1 MSDRTIPSTQ
11 AILVGALAAGP
22 IVAAFVLPAWAGPEG
37 QQVVAGSATF
47 ARNGAV
53 TTITA
58 ANKTIINYTGF
69 NIAGHETVRFIQP
82 DASSRVLN
90 RISGASP
97 TSIDGTLLS
106 NGIVYIV
113 NPAGVVFGNGAVI
126 NVGGLHAA
134 AASIADT
141 DFLSGTERF
150 TDARGSVVN
159 NGTIISPEVVLFG
172 RAVQNTGSVISP
184 NGVVAFVA
192 GEDLYLGERGGRM
205 YIRFDG
211 AASPGGGGVSNL
223 GNVAAPG
230 GRVMV
235 GAGDMFG
242 VMLHGSSRIAAK
254 EVSVRGGRGAVTS
267 VSGTIDASSAAPG
280 SAGGS
285 VDIRGDHVGLFGAT
299 IDASGAAGGGSIR
312 VGGDFHGGDGMR
324 ASRTTIDNAT
334 TLRADA
340 TRTGDGGSVVVWSDQ
355 VTRFGGTISATGG
368 PLGGNGGSAEVSG
381 KEVLLYRGFTDLRAA
396 YGSRGSLLLDPKN
409 IVIATGGADP
419 IAGNSAFAD
428 APADTRTFAPS
439 DIVAALDGAN
449 LTLQANNDI
458 TISDAVDASGNAG
471 VGDLTLQ
478 AGRSIAIDADVTLR
492 GSFSATA
499 NDTDASLVTAQRDS
513 GPATLAMAPGTTI
526 DTSATGGDISLRVL
540 AGGATDK
547 SASTMSIGSLDAGA
561 GHVFVRYA
569 GPTAS
574 QGIQR
579 ADGSSLIT
587 ASSAAFASNGAG
599 GAGFVGT
606 SAAPMRL
613 SVDNLDAVSQR
624 NGAFFTNDKSLTIG
638 GAALGGLTG
647 VSVVSSVTS
656 GDASIVADGALTV
669 SEAVSV
675 ARNLTLSATDGISL
689 GANVAA
695 NTNLVGASSVIT
707 DSDGDN
713 STSATP
719 DPLDIADGFTL
730 SSSGSP
736 LTVTVGDLD
745 LNATGRIDA
754 GVGDLVILG
763 SAASDTIGVGSGL
776 VGDEVGISVAE
787 LANLTASDLTIGN
800 ASATLLRVGGV
811 AATDLPGIGGTTNLV
826 ATDITFQS
834 VAEFPSLSARATDS
848 VSVLA
853 DLSTSIGTLLLQGD
867 SDAGGA
873 GSNDVTLAADIALYS
888 VGDLHVLASGGIQLS
903 GGAGTQNTFTGA
915 TLTLADIASAAADV
929 RVQSGGNIDAG
940 DIGIGTGELSIEI
953 DTGDIGTFQADV
965 DNVAASIVAVSAGST
980 DAIRFNGT
988 VTTTAA
994 AGVDIDAGTV
1004 EFLGAVNAGGSGI
1017 VRVTNVGGLII
1028 ADGAPIFAGGGF
1040 TQDGSGSVLLG
1051 DDISTS
1057 GDAVSFA
1064 RPVILS
1070 NTPTDLVTIDTTIGS
1085 PAGAN
1090 ITFGSTTNGT
1100 SVQTQSLT
1108 LNAGTG
1114 GDILFN
1120 TGVGAIVR
1128 LNVLTI
1134 TNARDARA
1142 NLSVQTVRLH
1152 QIAGQRLTTFNGAV
1166 VAITGGID
1174 LNGNEFVFGNTINAA
1189 SGSPFTIT
1197 NAGPLTFSTASTITA
1212 TGGFVQDGAGA
1223 VTLGANLTT
1232 TGDAV
1237 TFTGPVTLRDSAS
1250 DLFIINTTSGPA
1262 PLGNTVRFLST
1273 VDGAGVGVQS
1283 LTINAGTS
1291 GDVLFDQAAGGGVR
1305 LGTLTVT
1312 NARDVIALSTVDAN
1326 AVLQTAGQRLTRFDG
1341 AVTATDAAGIDL
1353 STVTLTFNSTA
1364 TASAGAGLVRAR
1376 ATTLTFNDAVAA
1388 GSGGIDAAADSV
1400 TFASSASAPTGP
1412 VIAEGDTIV
1421 FTGAVSAGAGGITA
1435 TGGDV
1440 TFGSTASTPSGAVN
1454 VSGDSILFTG
1464 LVTAGA
1470 GGITASGADV
1480 TFGDAASSPLGPVDV
1495 EGDTVLFTGAVTA
1508 GAGGITASGG
1518 DITFGAAASAPS
1530 GPVSVTGDTLVFTG
1544 PVSAGAGGITASGAG
1559 ITFSSTASTP
1569 SGAIVVDGSAVSFG
1583 GALTAGAGGVDVDAA
1598 TISIGDDVTTS
1609 SGGRVDLTNT
1619 GLLTIAQGAPILADG
1634 GFSQVGAGAVSLG
1647 ANITTTGDSVS
1658 FAGPVTLA
1666 DTAADLVSL
1675 DTTSGA
1681 NPAGASV
1688 TFGSTLT
1695 GTVASTQALTINAG
1709 TSGDAVFSGAV
1720 GATQL
1725 GVLTIT
1731 NARDLIALSSLAA
1744 NSVNQ
1749 AAGQRATRFDGP
1761 LSTSAAGGINLTGQT
1776 MTFGDTVAAGS
1787 TGIVLNGTATSFAGG
1802 VTSGAAGIAI
1812 NGTSISF
1819 ADVVTAGTGGIDLN
1833 GTAVTFGNDTTVTG
1847 TGSVTVTNSGILTIA
1862 DGAPIVAPGGF
1873 VQDGTG
1879 PVSLGA
1885 NITTSGGAISL
1896 LRAVTLLDSGSDL
1909 VTLSTTSGGAGAGAN
1924 VAFGSTLN
1932 AAAAG
1937 AQSLTI
1943 DAGTAGDAT
1952 FAGAVGSTR
1961 LGTLAITN
1969 ARDVLASGAV
1979 SVAAFNQAAGQR
1991 LTRFSG
1997 PVSANAAGGVSITG
2011 ATITFDDTLGTGTG
2025 PIALSGGAITLSSS
2039 VTGASLNAT
2048 GAALLFSGPLTIGS
2062 GGIDLNGT
2070 TVTLNDDVS
2079 SAGALTITNT
2089 AALTIPSGAP
2099 VLATGAFTQDGVG
2112 TASIGSA
2119 VTASSI
2125 SFTGATT
2132 LAAPITLTGA
2142 GGVAFGSTLGVGG
2155 NNLVIVSDSAVSF
2168 AAPVTG
2174 GGATLLIEPSSNT
2187 GPIDLGTIAGGSLP
2201 GTLTLSAASAS
2212 RLDGFASITIGRD
2225 PSGAAHAIRI
2235 GTSTF
2240 NDPLFIRSGSTGSIL
2255 VTGSGLAGAGDATI
2269 LLTGPTTL
2277 SAGISNP
2284 GRDITI
2290 DGGTT
2295 IGQSASVAI
2304 STGAGAGDILLTGD
2318 VQGTAGAGAES
2329 LTLTAGTGT
2338 IEVQGDV
2345 SGLAGAADPLGL
2357 ANLTLGGASGVDLQ
2371 SVSVSGLL
2379 STSSPLTG
2387 PFVAAGPVSVGSID
2401 VDGTT
2406 FTFLGGLFATGA
2418 VSINNSGLLT
2428 LLGGLTTDGLIE
2440 ITGPALLSGTFDST
2454 SNPITLGGAVTLAD
2468 ASTFN
2473 AGASTFT
2480 LGPSAS
2486 IATAGHDLTLTADS
2500 MTIAAA
2506 ADAISSAGAG
2516 GDLLIQPFTAT
2527 RGISLASPSVDPSTA
2542 FLALSTAEVAA
2553 IDGGFDSLTVG
2564 RADGRHEVRVGSLAV
2579 ADPFT
2584 LRTPVGGSI
2593 FVGNGGISGSDN
2605 ASVLLDG
2612 SGATTTLSAGIT
2624 TAGDDITIS
2633 DAVLIG
2639 ADVTLDTGAGTPG
2652 DIRITG
2658 PIDQVSSA
2666 APGTFSLTTSAGLG
2680 DVQLD
2685 GAVGAARALES
2696 LSASGAAITLDD
2708 VGSTGAAGLADTLTL
2723 DASGVLTLA
2732 GDIYRAGSVAMSGAG
2747 VTVSRPLT
2755 SVQSDSGAVAFAGP
2769 VTLASDADLSV
2780 NAATS
2785 VAFDSTINATSG
2797 GASESLGISA
2807 GTTATLSGAVGDTA
2821 PLHSFSLDAASA
2833 SLGPVTTL
2841 TTQSISTDTGLTLAS
2856 DLTSTTSGSI
2866 EIGGPVTLT
2875 SDLEIRT
2882 AGAVGDDIG
2891 IDGTIDGAHAFTLN
2905 AGDGDLQLTSPI
2917 GATVALDSLTA
2928 SAASILIDAIGAAG
2942 PGVSGLTSIVGSTS
2956 ITFTGS
2962 TYRANGQTYSAPT
2975 KSFTSGDVRF
2985 FSSADPI
2992 AIVGGATSLASGPTF
3007 AVASS
3012 GGSITLD
3019 SLSGAMGSKAVSLD
3033 AGTGTLSLAGLT
3045 PTGSSG
3051 ATLVFT
3057 ADEIDLTGAVRGSSL
3072 VLQPSTPTLGITI
3085 AAGASGPALNL
3096 TIAEIAFLQ
3105 DGFSS
3110 ITIGRE
3116 DNGAH
3121 AFTIGAITFR
3131 DPVRILSA
3139 FGGSIA
3145 INGNLTGT
3153 GDSSVY
3159 IDGPDATTTLNADI
3173 TTSGTDITI
3182 DDNVLVGADA
3192 TISTQGSSP
3201 TPLGGDIVIT
3211 GTTDGPGG
3219 LTLDAGLGD
3228 ISLTG
3233 AVGAGTRLSFLDAS
3247 AQAITLPGALTTS
3260 FQRYA
3265 GATVATGATP
3275 TFATLGGSGAGISF
3289 LGDLDTGGA
3298 LTASAGGALTFA
3310 GNVGATT
3317 RPASLSATGSTIR
3330 FAGSQVRTVGSQD
3343 FNGAALTFDAGTGFP
3358 SLLTF
3363 ATGGGASTSIDFSST
3378 FSGPGAIRLNAGA
3391 GTVVMGGAF
3400 GSATPLTSLDVT
3412 ASAIT
3417 TAGATTTGDQ
3427 IFRAPVALGAAS
3439 NTFSGANI
3447 RFASTLNGERDVVL
3461 RSPGEIR
3468 FEGDVGNINR
3478 VNSIDAEAASIFL
3491 SNTRTELGQRFV
3503 GNVTLNPAGVLLNA
3517 RADSGAHITLGTV
3530 DGDAG
3535 LEIIGGLGS
3544 DVTILGPVGATVPLS
3559 TFAITTARN
3568 IVTQAVSADRILM
3581 DNFGDATVN
3590 GLLLAAQD
3598 GISLD
3603 GINIDLLGG
3612 MTALN
3617 NAPIT
3622 IENSGLLRIPS
3633 GTQVSLSGP
3642 FFQGGAGPVQLGA
3655 NIVTPSRNITFTG
3668 PVSLTSD
3675 VEIRGNVVT
3684 LGNTVNSL
3692 GAPRSLTLASAGAIN
3707 LRGLGNTSPLA
3718 NLSVLNAGSASAT
3731 LNGNVGATGSVL
3743 IEPPLQLVSD
3753 TSITGL
3759 GGIRFG
3765 STIDAASAIPVGL
3778 TLQVQTASSLLPA
3791 DSATIPIIEFGGDV
3805 GATNPL
3811 ASLRFNPVERDGVP
3825 EIATIVSR
3833 SGITFNAGT
3842 LFQVSRNDK
3851 LTAIGDISIF
3861 ADRVLVG
3868 DMSAFGDIFVE
3879 SPDITILS
3887 RAGANILGPQS
3898 VGTDQGVDLVALD
3911 QIQFSSTPEVDGDG
3925 LVFLAT
3931 QGGAGFSATLNAFP
3945 QRAFGSIT
3953 SDLYFRGS
3961 TILDLRAQGPTN
3973 TNVSESIAGASPRE
3987 SQSGNV
3993 RRGTSIGAAQED
4005 ELRKIGVDPK
4015 GLDLATLIESLIG
4028 RSLYDDLPGSSG
4040 SSSRTFV
4047 TEGRLTQSIVASTL
4061 RTAVEVLGE
4070 ADSDRRRELKAN
4082 IAAAAEAY
4090 MAREDTAQ
4098 VEDGLAFRA
4107 FIDSSDELAGARGEL
4122 SGLARLFAQLRL
4134 LGLTEFELGQ
4144 AWRVISDDIRP
4155 DGVSSE
4161 VLRAVVEPGYRPRPR
4176 RRGIF
4181 DTADLPDV
4189 PTVVPEGQPVQPPA
4203 RDPEGEPASEPVIGI
4218 LPQRTESAPV
4228 GRSR

>member
-22 IVAAFVLPAWAGPEG
+22 IVATFALPAWAGPEG

-134 AASIADT
+134 AASISNS

-150 TDARGSVVN
+150 TDARGSVIN
-159 NGTIISPEVVLFG
+159 DGTIISPEVVLFG

-205 YIRFDG
+205 YIRIDG

-254 EVSVRGGRGAVTS
+254 DVSIRGGRGAVTS
-267 VSGTIDASSAAPG
+267 ISGTIDASSTAPG

-299 IDASGAAGGGSIR
+299 IDASGAAGGGSVR
-312 VGGDFHGGDGMR
+312 VGGDFHGGDGPR
-324 ASRTTIDNAT
+324 AARTTIDHAT
-334 TLRADA
+334 TISADA
-340 TRTGDGGSVVVWSDQ
+340 TATGDGGSVVVWSDQ

-409 IVIATGGADP
+409 IVIASGGSDP

-428 APADTRTFAPS
+428 APADTRTFDPS
-439 DIVAALDGAN
+439 DIVAALDGAD

-458 TISDAVDASGNAG
+458 TISNAVDASGNAG

-478 AGRSIAIDADVTLR
+478 AGRSIAINADVTVR

-499 NDTDASLVTAQRDS
+499 NDTDASLVTAQRDA

-547 SASTMSIGSLDAGA
+547 SASTMTIGSLDAGA

-613 SVDNLDAVSQR
+613 SVDNLEAVSQR
-624 NGAFFTNDKSLTIG
+624 NGAFFSNDKSLTIG

-647 VSVVSSVTS
+647 VSVVSSITS
-656 GDASIVADGALTV
+656 GDATVVADGAITV
-669 SEAVSV
+669 TEAVSV
-675 ARNLTLSATDGISL
+675 SRNLTLSATDGVTL

-695 NTNLVGASSVIT
+695 NTTLSGTSSINA

-713 STSATP
+713 NTGATP
-719 DPLDIADGFTL
+719 DPLDIADGVTL

-754 GVGDLVILG
+754 GVGDLAILG
-763 SAASDTIGVGSGL
+763 STASDTIGVGSGL
-776 VGDEVGISVAE
+776 AGDEIGISVAE
-787 LANLTASDLTIGN
+787 LANLTASDLTIGDG
-800 ASATLLRVGGV
+800 SATLLRVGGV
-811 AATDLPGIGGTTNLV
+811 TATDLSGISGTTNLV

-848 VSVLA
+848 ISVLA
-853 DLSTSIGTLLLQGD
+853 DLSTSVGTLLLQGD

-888 VGDLHVLASGGIQLS
+888 VGDLQVLASGGIQLS

-915 TLTLADIASAAADV
+915 SLTLADIASAAADV
-929 RVQSGGNIDAG
+929 RVQSGGNINAG
-940 DIGIGTGELSIEI
+940 DIGIGTGDLSIEI
-953 DTGDIGTFQADV
+953 DTGDVGTFQADV
-965 DNVAASIVAVSAGST
+965 DDVAAAIVGVSAGST

-988 VTTTAA
+988 VTTTGA

-1004 EFLGAVNAGGSGI
+1004 EFRGAVNAGGSGL

-1090 ITFGSTTNGT
+1090 ITFGATTNGT
-1100 SVQTQSLT
+1100 VIQTQSLT

-1114 GDILFN
+1114 GDILFS
-1120 TGVGAIVR
+1120 TGVGASVR
-1128 LNVLTI
+1128 LNTLTI
-1134 TNARDARA
+1134 TNARDVRA

-1152 QIAGQRLTTFNGAV
+1152 QIAGQRLTTLSGAV

-1174 LNGNEFVFGNTINAA
+1174 LNGNEFVFGGTINAA

-1197 NAGPLTFSTASTITA
+1197 NSGPLTFSTASTITA

-1237 TFTGPVTLRDSAS
+1237 TFTGPVTLRDTAS
-1250 DLFIINTTSGPA
+1250 DLFTINTTSGPS

-1273 VDGAGVGVQS
+1273 VDAAGAGVQS
-1283 LTINAGTS
+1283 LTIDAGTT
-1291 GDVLFDQAAGGGVR
+1291 GDVLFDQAAGGSIR
-1305 LGTLTVT
+1305 LGTLAIT

-1326 AVLQTAGQRLTRFDG
+1326 AVLQSAGQRLTRFDG
-1341 AVTATDAAGIDL
+1341 AVTATEAAGINL

-1388 GSGGIDAAADSV
+1388 GSGGIDAASDSV

-1412 VIAEGDTIV
+1412 VIADGDTIV
-1421 FTGAVSAGAGGITA
+1421 FAGPVSAGAGGITA

-1464 LVTAGA
+1464 LVSAGA
-1470 GGITASGADV
+1470 GGITASGTDV
-1480 TFGDAASSPLGPVDV
+1480 TFGDAASTPLGPVDV

-1544 PVSAGAGGITASGAG
+1544 PVSAGAGGITATGSG

-1569 SGAIVVDGSAVSFG
+1569 SGAIVVDGTAVSFG
-1583 GALTAGAGGVDVDAA
+1583 GALTAGAGGVDVDAT

-1619 GLLTIAQGAPILADG
+1619 GLLTIAQGAPIVADG
-1634 GFSQVGAGAVSLG
+1634 GFSQDGTGAVSLG
-1647 ANITTTGDSVS
+1647 ANITTTGDAIS
-1658 FAGPVTLA
+1658 FSGPVTLS

-1709 TSGDAVFSGAV
+1709 TSGDATFSGAA
-1720 GATQL
+1720 GATRL

-1744 NSVNQ
+1744 SSVNQ
-1749 AAGQRATRFDGP
+1749 IAGQRATRFDGP
-1761 LSTSAAGGINLTGQT
+1761 LSSSAVGGISLTGQT
-1776 MTFGDTVAAGS
+1776 MTFGNTVVAGS
-1787 TGIVLNGTATSFAGG
+1787 T
-1802 VTSGAAGIAI
+1802 GIAI

-1819 ADVVTAGTGGIDLN
+1819 ADAVTAGAGGIDLN
-1833 GTAVTFGNDTTVTG
+1833 GTAVTFGNDTTVSG
-1847 TGSVTVTNSGILTIA
+1847 TGAVTVTNSGILTIA

-1873 VQDGTG
+1873 IQDGTG
-1879 PVSLGA
+1879 PISLGA
-1885 NITTSGGAISL
+1885 NITTSGTAISL
-1896 LRAVTLLDSGSDL
+1896 LRAVTLLDTASDA
-1909 VTLSTTSGGAGAGAN
+1909 VALSTTSGGAGTGAN

-1932 AAAAG
+1932 AAVAG
-1937 AQSLTI
+1937 VQSLTI
-1943 DAGTAGDAT
+1943 DAGTGGDAT

-1961 LGTLAITN
+1961 LGSLSVTN
-1969 ARDVLASGAV
+1969 ARDVLATGAV
-1979 SVAAFNQAAGQR
+1979 SVGSFTQSAGQR

-1997 PVSANAAGGVSITG
+1997 PVSANATGGVAITG
-2011 ATITFDDTLGTGTG
+2011 TTITFDDTLAAGTA
-2025 PIALSGGAITLSSS
+2025 PIALNGGAITLGST
-2039 VTGASLNAT
+2039 VTGGTLNAT

-2079 SAGALTITNT
+2079 SAGGVTITNT
-2089 AALTIPSGAP
+2089 AGLTIPSGAP
-2099 VLATGAFTQDGVG
+2099 VIATGAFSQDGSGV
-2112 TASIGSA
+2112 ASIGSPI
-2119 VTASSI
+2119 TASAI

-2132 LAAPITLTGA
+2132 LATPITLTGP
-2142 GGVAFGSTLGVGG
+2142 GGVAFASTLGVGG
-2155 NNLVIVSDSAVSF
+2155 NNLVIVSDGAVSF
-2168 AAPVTG
+2168 GAAVTG
-2174 GGATLLIEPSSNT
+2174 GGATLLIEPSTNT
-2187 GPIDLGTIAGGSLP
+2187 GPIDLGTIAGSSLP

-2212 RLDGFASITIGRD
+2212 RLDGFASITVGRD

-2240 NDPLFIRSGSTGSIL
+2240 NDPLFIRSGTTGSIL
-2255 VTGSGLAGAGDATI
+2255 VSNGGLTGAGDATF
-2269 LLTGPTTL
+2269 LLAGPTTL

-2284 GRDITI
+2284 GRDITV
-2290 DGGTT
+2290 DGDTT

-2318 VQGTAGAGAES
+2318 VQGTAGTGAES

-2338 IEVQGDV
+2338 IEIQGDV

-2371 SVSVSGLL
+2371 SVSISGLL
-2379 STSSPLTG
+2379 STSSALTG
-2387 PFVAAGPVSVGSID
+2387 PFIAAGPVSVGSLD

-2406 FTFLGGLFATGA
+2406 FTFLGGLFATGS

-2428 LLGGLTTDGLIE
+2428 LLGGLTTNGLIE

-2468 ASTFN
+2468 DSTFN
-2473 AGASTFT
+2473 AGTSTFT
-2480 LGPSAS
+2480 LGPSGS
-2486 IATAGHDLTLTADS
+2486 IATGGHDLTLTADS

-2516 GDLLIQPFTAT
+2516 GDLLIQPSTPT
-2527 RGISLASPSVDPSTA
+2527 RGISFASPSVDPSTA

-2553 IDGGFDSLTVG
+2553 IDAGFDSLTVG
-2564 RADGRHEVRVGSLAV
+2564 RADGRHEVRVGTLAV

-2584 LRTPVGGSI
+2584 LRTPLGGSI
-2593 FVGNGGISGSDN
+2593 FVGNGGITGSDN
-2605 ASVLLDG
+2605 ASILIDG
-2612 SGATTTLSAGIT
+2612 SGATTTLAAGIT

-2639 ADVTLDTGAGTPG
+2639 ADVTLDTGVGAPG

-2658 PIDQVSSA
+2658 TIDQVSSA
-2666 APGTFSLTTSAGLG
+2666 APGSFSLTTRAGLG

-2685 GAVGAARALES
+2685 DAVGAGRALES
-2696 LSASGAAITLDD
+2696 LSASGAAVTLND
-2708 VGSTGAAGLADTLTL
+2708 VGASGAAGLTNALTL
-2723 DASGVLTLA
+2723 DASGLLTLA
-2732 GDIYRAGSVAMSGAG
+2732 GDAYRAGSVAMTGAAT
-2747 VTVSRPLT
+2747 TVSRPLT
-2755 SVQSDSGAVAFAGP
+2755 SVRSETGAIVFSGP
-2769 VTLASDADLSV
+2769 VTLASDADLDV

-2785 VAFDSTINATSG
+2785 VAFDSSINATPAG
-2797 GASESLGISA
+2797 PSESLSVTA
-2807 GTTATLSGAVGDTA
+2807 GASATLPGAVGDTA
-2821 PLHSFSLDAASA
+2821 PLHSFSLTADTA

-2841 TTQSISTDTGLTLAS
+2841 TTQSITTASGLTLGADLAS
-2856 DLTSTTSGSI
+2856 TDSGSI
-2866 EIGGPVTLT
+2866 QISGPVTLAN
-2875 SDLEIRT
+2875 DLEIRT
-2882 AGAVGDDIG
+2882 AGAAGDDIG
-2891 IDGTIDGAHAFTLN
+2891 IDGTIDGAHAFSLD
-2905 AGDGDLQLTSPI
+2905 AGAGALELASPI

-2962 TYRANGQTYSAPT
+2962 TYRANGQTYTAPA

-2992 AIVGGATSLASGPTF
+2992 AITGGTTALSSGPLF
-3007 AVASS
+3007 QVQSL
-3012 GGSITLD
+3012 GGNISLD
-3019 SLSGAMGSKAVSLD
+3019 TLSGPMGSKTLNLD
-3033 AGTGTLSLAGLT
+3033 AGVGTLALAGIS
-3045 PTGSSG
+3045 PTLGSRG
-3051 ATLVFT
+3051 TLLFT
-3057 ADEIDLTGAVRGSSL
+3057 ADEIDITGAVTGASI
-3072 VLQPSTPTLGITI
+3072 VLQPSTPTLGIRVASG
-3085 AAGASGPALNL
+3085 AAGAPLNL
-3096 TIAEIAFLQ
+3096 TAAEMGFLQ
-3105 DGFSS
+3105 NGFSS
-3110 ITIGRE
+3110 ITVGRE
-3116 DNGAH
+3116 SDGAH
-3121 AFTIGAITFR
+3121 EIVIGSLTFR
-3131 DPVRILSA
+3131 DPLRILA
-3139 FGGSIA
+3139 TAGGSIEF
-3145 INGNLTGT
+3145 GPLTGL
-3153 GDSSVY
+3153 D
-3159 IDGPDATTTLNADI
+3159 DATLLVNGTLPTRVSSI
-3173 TTSGTDITI
+3173 TLQGGSITI
-3182 DDNVLVGADA
+3182 DDDVLLGL
-3192 TISTQGSSP
+3192 TSTFNTQGGAGLFP
-3201 TPLGGDIVIT
+3201 GGDVTIT
-3211 GTTDGPGG
+3211 GSIDGPGG
-3219 LTLDAGLGD
+3219 LGGLN
-3228 ISLTG
+3228 IL
-3233 AVGAGTRLSFLDAS
+3233 AGAGDVTLAGPIGESSRLLHLDVTGS
-3247 AQAITLPGALTTS
+3247 TIVLPGAHTINQ
-3260 FQRYA
+3260 QRYA
-3265 GATVATGATP
+3265 GPVTATGTTP
-3275 TFATLGGSGAGISF
+3275 AFTSLPGVNGNILFRETIDTAGALTITSGNVITLGGDIG
-3289 LGDLDTGGA
+3289 T
-3298 LTASAGGALTFA
+3298 
-3310 GNVGATT
+3310 TT
-3317 RPASLSATGSTIR
+3317 RPSSLTATANFIR
-3330 FAGSQVRTVGSQD
+3330 FANSQVRTVGSQD
-3343 FNGAALTFDAGTGFP
+3343 FNGPALTFDLGSGAP

-3363 ATGGGASTSIDFSST
+3363 ATGGGVSTSIDFSST
-3378 FSGPGAIRLNAGA
+3378 FSGPGAVRLNAGSGA
-3391 GTVVMGGAF
+3391 VVMGGVF
-3400 GSATPLTSLDVT
+3400 GTTTPLTSLDVT
-3412 ASAIT
+3412 AGAIT
-3417 TAGATTTGDQ
+3417 SAGATTTGDQ
-3427 IFRAPVALGAAS
+3427 IFRAPVTLGAAS

-3447 RFASTLNGERDVVL
+3447 RFASTLDGERDVVL

-3468 FEGDVGNINR
+3468 FGGDIGNVGR

-3491 SNTRTELGQRFV
+3491 SNTRTELTQRFV
-3503 GNVTLNPAGVLLNA
+3503 GSVTLNPSGVLLTS
-3517 RADSGAHITLGTV
+3517 RAASGAHITLGTV
-3530 DGDAG
+3530 DGNTD

-3544 DVTILGPVGATVPLS
+3544 DVTILGPVGASAPLA
-3559 TFAITTARN
+3559 TFSINAVRN
-3568 IVTQAVSADRILM
+3568 IATQAISADSILL
-3581 DNFGDATVN
+3581 DGFGQATVN
-3590 GLLLAAQD
+3590 GLLLAAQS
-3598 GISLD
+3598 GISID
-3603 GINIDLLGG
+3603 GGDIDLLGG

-3617 NAPIT
+3617 SAPIT

-3633 GTQVSLSGP
+3633 GTQITLSGP
-3642 FFQGGAGPVQLGA
+3642 FFQGGIGPVQLGA
-3655 NIVTPSRNITFTG
+3655 SIVTPSRNITFTG

-3684 LGNTVNSL
+3684 LDNTVNSL
-3692 GAPRSLTLASAGAIN
+3692 GAPRSLTLASAGAIG
-3707 LRGLGNTSPLA
+3707 LRGLGNASPLA

-3731 LNGNVGATGSVL
+3731 LDGDIGATGSVL

-3765 STIDAASAIPVGL
+3765 STIDAASATPVGL

-3791 DSATIPIIEFGGDV
+3791 DSASIPIIEFGANV

-3811 ASLRFNPVERDGVP
+3811 ESLRFNPVERDGVP

-3868 DMSAFGDIFVE
+3868 DISAFGDIFVQ

-3887 RAGANILGPQS
+3887 RAGGNILGPQS
-3898 VGTDQGVDLVALD
+3898 VGTDQGVDFVALD

-3945 QRAFGSIT
+3945 QRAFGSIS

-3961 TILDLRAQGPTN
+3961 TVLDLRAQGPTN
-3973 TNVSESIAGASPRE
+3973 TNVSEAIAGASPRE

-4070 ADSDRRRELKAN
+4070 ADSDRRRQLKAN

-4107 FIDSSDELAGARGEL
+4107 FIDSSDELAGAQGEL

-4181 DTADLPDV
+4181 DTPDLPDV

-4203 RDPEGEPASEPVIGI
+4203 RDPNPEPASEPVIGI
-4218 LPQRTESAPV
+4218 LPQRTETAPV